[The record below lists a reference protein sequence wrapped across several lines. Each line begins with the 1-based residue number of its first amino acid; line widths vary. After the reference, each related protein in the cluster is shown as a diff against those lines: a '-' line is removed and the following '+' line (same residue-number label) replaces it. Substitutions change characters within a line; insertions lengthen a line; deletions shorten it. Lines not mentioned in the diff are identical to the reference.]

1 MSDPFE
7 NVQRGKLKLKGA
19 LLPTLGPKKQI
30 KKKKRIEKAIVPPEE
45 IMNGEG
51 VEEQER
57 GSPTGYVDTRTAA
70 EKRYEEQLAKR
81 EKDRISKMVAKSH
94 RERIEEFNQRLANL
108 SEHYDIPKVG
118 PG

>member
-1 MSDPFE
+1 MSDPYE
-7 NVQRGKLKLKGA
+7 NVQRGKLKLKGKP
-19 LLPTLGPKKQI
+19 LPTLGPKKSI
-30 KKKKRIEKAIVPPEE
+30 KKKKHVEKNIEPIEE
-45 IMNGEG
+45 VVNGNQIQ
-51 VEEQER
+51 EQEE
-57 GSPTGYVDTRTAA
+57 GESEYVDRRTAA

-81 EKDRISKMVAKSH
+81 EKDRISKIVSKSH